1 VLNELSGGTGG
12 RKGGRLPAV
21 LRNRNFARLFSA
33 GVGSAA
39 GFAIGQIALTLIV
52 YGNTN
57 SALDVAFIGISF
69 IVATVLFSLIAG
81 VLVDR
86 YERRKL
92 MVLSDLARAAAL
104 VVLIFSLLL
113 IGFSLPII
121 LAAAFILGTFT
132 TLFQPAERALTPVV
146 VGSDQLAT
154 ANALVQSTNSV
165 IQFASNS
172 AGGLIYE
179 FLGVTVAL
187 SLNAGTFLL
196 SALLIVGISGVA
208 VSARPTAAA
217 GKKPSI
223 WQDAREGLG
232 YIRRNR
238 GLLELTVSSGAA
250 NFFLVMVL
258 QFFVIYTET
267 TLKGGGTLFGVL
279 NGLFLLGVAPG
290 AYASSRYK
298 TVRHAGK
305 VFILSGVGMGLCSL
319 GLVAIPSLVTSSV
332 LIFALGL
339 LLGLLNTTWLT
350 TVQLIVPTEMQGRYF
365 GVDQLGSTAVI
376 PLGQLLGGVVI
387 TASGIGTDY
396 LVAGVGT
403 ILSMGLFAFSPYLWN
418 LRFSG
423 ASSVPPAESSA
434 GGGIRTHESR

>member
-1 VLNELSGGTGG
+1 MSGGTGRG
-12 RKGGRLPAV
+12 GKGGRLPAV

-33 GVGSAA
+33 GLGSAA

-52 YGNTN
+52 YGNTK

-69 IVATVLFSLIAG
+69 IVATVLFSLVAG

-92 MVLSDLARAAAL
+92 MVLADLARAAAL
-104 VVLIFSLLL
+104 VALAFSLFL
-113 IGFSLPII
+113 IGFNLPII
-121 LAAAFILGTFT
+121 LAVAFILGTFT
-132 TLFQPAERALTPVV
+132 TLFQPAERALTPEV

-154 ANALVQSTNSV
+154 ANALVQSTNSI
-165 IQFASNS
+165 IQSASNS

-179 FLGVTVAL
+179 FLGVTVAI
-187 SLNAGTFLL
+187 SLNAGTFFL

-208 VSARPTAAA
+208 VSARPKAA
-217 GKKPSI
+217 GSKRPSI

-238 GLLELTVSSGAA
+238 GLLELTLSSGAA

-279 NGLFLLGVAPG
+279 NGLFVLGVAPG
-290 AYASSRYK
+290 AYASTRYK
-298 TVRHAGK
+298 TVRFAGR
-305 VFILSGVGMGLCSL
+305 VYILSGVAMGFASL
-319 GLVAIPSLVTSSV
+319 GLVAIPSLVTSSM
-332 LIFALGL
+332 LIFALGV

-350 TVQLIVPTEMQGRYF
+350 TVQLIVPSEMQGRYF

-376 PLGQLLGGVVI
+376 PLGQLLGGIII

-396 LVAGVGT
+396 VIAGIGT
-403 ILSMGLFAFSPYLWN
+403 ILSTGLFAFSPYLRN

-423 ASSVPPAESSA
+423 TASVPPVESGA
-434 GGGIRTHESR
+434 K